1 MEDNINRPKHY
12 HSPHSIVVPQDKSDG
27 GINGPTTR
35 MHLQALDVIVAWGLG
50 FHLGNVVKYI
60 LRSGKKGETQDK
72 WIEDLKKA
80 RYYLD
85 DEIKR
90 LEASQRHESP
100 L

>member
-1 MEDNINRPKHY
+1 M
-12 HSPHSIVVPQDKSDG
+12 SPFPIKVPQDKSDG
-27 GINGPTTR
+27 GINGPTTYI
-35 MHLQALDVIVAWGLG
+35 HIQALDVIVAWGLS

-60 LRSGKKGETQDK
+60 LRSGKKGDTAEK

-90 LEASQRHESP
+90 LEASIRHESP